1 MVSVFVFIYEKNE
14 VRMVIVLIELI
25 FIDGFKVIL
34 IIIIIYYELCFF
46 IDLVKF
52 VYIVKIIFVS

>member
-14 VRMVIVLIELI
+14 ARMVIVLIELI